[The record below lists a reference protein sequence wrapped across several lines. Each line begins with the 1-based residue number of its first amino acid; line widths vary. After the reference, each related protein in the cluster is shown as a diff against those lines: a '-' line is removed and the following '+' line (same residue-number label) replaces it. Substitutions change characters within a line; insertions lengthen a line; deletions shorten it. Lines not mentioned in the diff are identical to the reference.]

1 MYDVGIGSW
10 PVRRARM
17 TPDKVALV
25 DRGVSTTYEQLAA
38 STNRLAH
45 GLRALGVRHGDRVA
59 YLGFNAT
66 TFVETMFATAK
77 AGGVFIPLNT
87 RLVPPEWAYILVDSG
102 ASVLVWD
109 EPFGDRVDEVLE
121 GIEATAPSPGPPASP
136 PGPGLRDLVGGG
148 RGPLGGRFRLHPC
161 LGSARLRHPHRR
173 APLRSQGR
181 SQSGAPRGRS
191 PWTRSERSAATNR
204 WTCRSVSTTS
214 T

>member
-1 MYDVGIGSW
+1 MEDVGIGSW
-10 PVRRARM
+10 PLRRARM

-45 GLRALGVRHGDRVA
+45 GLRALGVRGGDRVA

-102 ASVLVWD
+102 TSVLVWD
-109 EPFGDRVDEVLE
+109 EPFGERVDEVLE
-121 GIEATAPSPGPPASP
+121 GIAASAPPA
-136 PGPGLRDLVGGG
+136 GG
-148 RGPLGGRFRLHPC
+148 
-161 LGSARLRHPHRR
+161 GSARR
-173 APLRSQGR
+173 GR
-181 SQSGAPRGRS
+181 GRWPSVARRGRS
-191 PWTRSERSAATNR
+191 RLTRSVRSAATSR
-204 WTCRSVSTTS
+204 WTCRSGWTTS